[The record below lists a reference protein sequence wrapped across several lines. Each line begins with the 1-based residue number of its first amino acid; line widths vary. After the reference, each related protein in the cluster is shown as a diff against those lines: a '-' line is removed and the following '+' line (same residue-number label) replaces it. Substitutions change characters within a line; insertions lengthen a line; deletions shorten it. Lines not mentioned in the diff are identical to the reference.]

1 MVEVV
6 SSPIAIEVD
15 GGSGGDED
23 DPPDQT
29 VPINAK
35 MRESPTMIS
44 SLSVAS
50 SCSSTA
56 SSETSSRRT
65 YFQQTYHKNSA
76 RVMEGEEEGE
86 NEIIVATAITTED
99 VNSGKT
105 SYLSH
110 QDTMAD
116 TPEIS
121 ESSAGLDEN
130 SAAAALSFRESDE
143 ESVEQ
148 ATIDNLYRG
157 DASGV
162 VVAAVVQRR
171 PSLLAN
177 LNRNSTS
184 GGIQIVTPSSAG
196 VGGGGGGVAAKQT
209 SSPPTNNDDTSSATL
224 STEKQPPP
232 PLRTLPVIMVR
243 SRLDVAVLENAWI
256 V

>member
-1 MVEVV
+1 M
-6 SSPIAIEVD
+6 
-15 GGSGGDED
+15 
-23 DPPDQT
+23 
-29 VPINAK
+29 
-35 MRESPTMIS
+35 
-44 SLSVAS
+44 AS

-86 NEIIVATAITTED
+86 NEIIVATAITAED

-130 SAAAALSFRESDE
+130 SAAALNFRESDE
-143 ESVEQ
+143 EYVEQ

-184 GGIQIVTPSSAG
+184 GGIQIVTPSPAG
-196 VGGGGGGVAAKQT
+196 VGGGGGGGGGGCVATKQT

>member
-1 MVEVV
+1 M
-6 SSPIAIEVD
+6 
-15 GGSGGDED
+15 
-23 DPPDQT
+23 
-29 VPINAK
+29 
-35 MRESPTMIS
+35 
-44 SLSVAS
+44 AS

-86 NEIIVATAITTED
+86 NEIIVATAITAED

-130 SAAAALSFRESDE
+130 GAAALNFQESDE

-184 GGIQIVTPSSAG
+184 GGIQIVTPSPAG
-196 VGGGGGGVAAKQT
+196 VGGGGGGVTAKQT

-243 SRLDVAVLENAWI
+243 RSRLDTAVLENAWI
-256 V
+256 IASNT

>member
-1 MVEVV
+1 
-6 SSPIAIEVD
+6 
-15 GGSGGDED
+15 
-23 DPPDQT
+23 
-29 VPINAK
+29 
-35 MRESPTMIS
+35 
-44 SLSVAS
+44 
-50 SCSSTA
+50 
-56 SSETSSRRT
+56 
-65 YFQQTYHKNSA
+65 
-76 RVMEGEEEGE
+76 
-86 NEIIVATAITTED
+86 
-99 VNSGKT
+99 
-105 SYLSH
+105 
-110 QDTMAD
+110 MAD

-130 SAAAALSFRESDE
+130 SGAALNFRESDE

-184 GGIQIVTPSSAG
+184 GGIQIVTPSPAG
-196 VGGGGGGVAAKQT
+196 GGGGGGGGVGVGAKQT

-243 SRLDVAVLENAWI
+243 RSRLDAVLENAWI

>member
-1 MVEVV
+1 M
-6 SSPIAIEVD
+6 
-15 GGSGGDED
+15 
-23 DPPDQT
+23 
-29 VPINAK
+29 
-35 MRESPTMIS
+35 
-44 SLSVAS
+44 AS

-86 NEIIVATAITTED
+86 NEIIVATAITAED

-130 SAAAALSFRESDE
+130 GAAALNFRESDE

-184 GGIQIVTPSSAG
+184 GGIQIVTPSPA
-196 VGGGGGGVAAKQT
+196 GGGGGGVAAKQT

-243 SRLDVAVLENAWI
+243 SRLNIAVLENPWI

>member
-1 MVEVV
+1 M
-6 SSPIAIEVD
+6 
-15 GGSGGDED
+15 
-23 DPPDQT
+23 
-29 VPINAK
+29 
-35 MRESPTMIS
+35 
-44 SLSVAS
+44 AS

-86 NEIIVATAITTED
+86 NEIIVATAITAED

-130 SAAAALSFRESDE
+130 GAAALNFQESDE

-162 VVAAVVQRR
+162 IVAAVVQRR

-184 GGIQIVTPSSAG
+184 GGIQIVTPSPAG
-196 VGGGGGGVAAKQT
+196 VGGGGGGVTAKQT

-243 SRLDVAVLENAWI
+243 SRLNIAVLENAWI

>member
-1 MVEVV
+1 M
-6 SSPIAIEVD
+6 
-15 GGSGGDED
+15 
-23 DPPDQT
+23 
-29 VPINAK
+29 
-35 MRESPTMIS
+35 
-44 SLSVAS
+44 AS

-86 NEIIVATAITTED
+86 NEIIVATAITAED

-130 SAAAALSFRESDE
+130 SGAALNFRESDE

-184 GGIQIVTPSSAG
+184 GGIQIVTPSPAG
-196 VGGGGGGVAAKQT
+196 VGIGGGGGGGCVTTKQT

-243 SRLDVAVLENAWI
+243 RSRLDTVLENAWI